1 MAVYRNLQEQV
12 FENTKDIEE
21 LQQTTNT
28 LIDRVQEVQDDVN
41 PLKSKTRYITN
52 TTELKFEVNAP
63 IYSKEIDLRQSDTPD
78 NIFKIAAVGNG
89 ADFGIINGPWVNFT
103 TNGLSGRLPGD
114 GRSTTFNLMSHLS
127 KTFIGNQNS
136 NCQLSIGEPLGK
148 SNYEVTSSIKTET
161 SDSYLSL
168 EPLAITGSVSSKDS
182 QGNTTSLSRLQ
193 LLTDDLKFYNTN
205 NGELTTWSVMEQ
217 IRLNEQIKALLNK

>member
-12 FENTKDIEE
+12 GYVTDLLDNNIE
-21 LQQTTNT
+21 TTNT
-28 LIDRVQEVQDDVN
+28 LIGRVQQLQDDVN

-63 IYSKEIDLRQSDTPD
+63 IYSEEIDLRQPDTPD
-78 NIFKIAAVGNG
+78 NILKIKASGNG
-89 ADFGIINGPWVNFT
+89 ANFGIINGPSVGLT
-103 TNGLSGRLPGD
+103 TNGLYGTLPDD
-114 GRSTTFNLMSHLS
+114 GRRTTFDLISHLS
-127 KTFIGNQNS
+127 QTFIGNENS
-136 NCQLSIGEPLGK
+136 NCKLSIGEPLGR

-161 SDSYLSL
+161 SESYLSL

-182 QGNTTSLSRLQ
+182 EGNTISLSRLQ

-205 NGELTTWSVMEQ
+205 NGEFTT
-217 IRLNEQIKALLNK
+217 